1 MKSKPSDEQRAVFIT
16 LQPILQQ
23 LLQAANDPDR
33 LCVLLKTFT
42 DLLKSTPFLRLH
54 LQSCFDYVWLP
65 FQYMLASVAHTR
77 KLRDL
82 PPKPS
87 AQASAPVPA
96 IASQLI
102 AEKAMQSI
110 QAILE
115 VAGPAE
121 LSALLTI
128 LTPLAELTHLDPA
141 TSNEHIMLSVLAS
154 VSAIL
159 ARISAALQSPQPSAP
174 ETQASWAVTAG
185 LLFHG
190 LLNTTEAE
198 RAGTGFGASQL
209 LPQLRPFHLALL
221 LSQPR

>member
-1 MKSKPSDEQRAVFIT
+1 MKKGPTDEQRAVFIT
-16 LQPILQQ
+16 LQPIMQQ
-23 LLQAANDPDR
+23 LLPAADDPDR
-33 LCVLLKTFT
+33 MCTLLKAFL
-42 DLLKSTPFLRLH
+42 DIMKNTPFLKIH
-54 LQSCFDYVWLP
+54 LQACFDYVWLP
-65 FQYMLASVAHTR
+65 FQYMLASAARSR

-96 IASQLI
+96 MASQVV

-110 QAILE
+110 QAIVE
-115 VAGPAE
+115 VAGPSD
-121 LSALLTI
+121 LSSLLTI

-159 ARISAALQSPQPSAP
+159 ARIPSALRN
-174 ETQASWAVTAG
+174 TDTISQDTLASWAVTAG

-190 LLNTTEAE
+190 MLAITEAE
-198 RAGTGFGASQL
+198 RTTTGFGALDPISPL
-209 LPQLRPFHLALL
+209 RLTALP
-221 LSQPR
+221 LSPSD